1 MCIAQEI
8 VIKKPDPLRGPAPW
22 LRAAGN
28 GKKPAARGP
37 RLTAVECDVFVGAIF
52 ADHCAVFV
60 AAIAVS
66 LNENIIF
73 AFGAIYRSVPDT
85 IFADNISL
93 AIRTIFY
100 CRLVAISALDGLAI
114 WTEISVF
121 LAIVGGNAIDK
132 KPAAK
137 RGVAVAL
144 DT

>member
-37 RLTAVECDVFVGAIF
+37 RLTAVECDVLVGAIF

-66 LNENIIF
+66 LDEDIVF
-73 AFGAIYRSVPDT
+73 AFGT
-85 IFADNISL
+85 IDRFIANTIITDDIAL
-93 AIRTIFY
+93 AIGAIFY
-100 CRLVAISALDGLAI
+100 CLLVAISALDGLAI

-137 RGVAVAL
+137 RGVAEAL